1 MAFAGLRQEGLTK
14 ARIEALTDGIF
25 ATVMTILVLTLRVPQ
40 LNVSEQDLAGEVLAL
55 WPSILVYVLSFVTL
69 GLYWVGHHAQFHY
82 IKHVDRPLLW
92 INILFLLTIGFI
104 PFSTSLLQDYPWP
117 PTAVRVYGANL
128 IANGLLLLSIWLYAT
143 GHRRLVDKDLDPH
156 IIATARNRTLVGP
169 MMFTLGIIASF
180 IDTRASV
187 ILYILV
193 VPFYIRPSHIDIH
206 FRSTTHRDKER
217 EN

>member
-1 MAFAGLRQEGLTK
+1 
-14 ARIEALTDGIF
+14 
-25 ATVMTILVLTLRVPQ
+25 MTILVLGLRVPQ
-40 LNVSEQDLAGEVLAL
+40 LNVPESSLSREIVDL
-55 WPSILVYVLSFVTL
+55 WPSILIYALSFVTL
-69 GLYWVGHHAQFHY
+69 GLYWVGHHTQFHY
-82 IKHVDRPLLW
+82 VKHTDRVLLW
-92 INILFLLTIGFI
+92 INILFLLSIGFI

-143 GHRRLVDKDLDPH
+143 GRRRLVDKDLDPH
-156 IIATARNRTLVGP
+156 IIATARNRTLIGP

-206 FRSTTHRDKER
+206 FRSTTHRDNKR

>member
-1 MAFAGLRQEGLTK
+1 MGFAGLRQEGLTK

-40 LNVSEQDLAGEVLAL
+40 LNVPEKDLAGEVLAL

-82 IKHVDRPLLW
+82 IKHADRPLLW

-143 GHRRLVDKDLDPH
+143 GKRRLVDKDLDPH

-180 IDTRASV
+180 VDTRASV

-206 FRSTTHRDKER
+206 FRGGTHRDKER

>member
-1 MAFAGLRQEGLTK
+1 
-14 ARIEALTDGIF
+14 
-25 ATVMTILVLTLRVPQ
+25 MTILVLTLRVPQ
-40 LNVSEQDLAGEVLAL
+40 LNVPEQDLAGEVLAL

-117 PTAVRVYGANL
+117 PTAVRVYGTNL

-143 GHRRLVDKDLDPH
+143 GKRRLVDKDLDPH

-187 ILYILV
+187 ILYTLV

-206 FRSTTHRDKER
+206 FRGGTHRNKER

>member
-1 MAFAGLRQEGLTK
+1 LAFAGLRQEGLTK

-40 LNVSEQDLAGEVLAL
+40 LNVPEKDLAGEVLAL

-143 GHRRLVDKDLDPH
+143 GQRRLVDKDLDPH

-206 FRSTTHRDKER
+206 FRGGTHRDKER

>member
-25 ATVMTILVLTLRVPQ
+25 ATVMTILVLTLHVPQ
-40 LNVSEQDLAGEVLAL
+40 LNVPEQDLAGEVLAL

-117 PTAVRVYGANL
+117 PTAVRVYGVNL

-143 GHRRLVDKDLDPH
+143 GHRRLVDRDLDPH

-180 IDTRASV
+180 IDTRVSV
-187 ILYILV
+187 ILYVLV

-206 FRSTTHRDKER
+206 FRGAGHHDKESAV
-217 EN
+217 